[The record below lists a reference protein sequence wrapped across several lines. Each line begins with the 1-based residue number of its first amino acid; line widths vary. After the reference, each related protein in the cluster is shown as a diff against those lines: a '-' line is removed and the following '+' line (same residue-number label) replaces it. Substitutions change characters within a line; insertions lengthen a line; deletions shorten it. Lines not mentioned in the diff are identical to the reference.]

1 MSVDG
6 ARRRVKSGNDLIEEA
21 RTRVREVTPEAT
33 LARVAAEPSVLLLD
47 IREPN
52 EWNLGH
58 APKALFMPRGTL
70 ETTIEAVVERDR
82 PIVVYCASG
91 NRSALAAD
99 TLQQMGYG
107 DVSSLIGGFRGWVEA
122 GGDIDDD

>member
-1 MSVDG
+1 
-6 ARRRVKSGNDLIEEA
+6 
-21 RTRVREVTPEAT
+21 
-33 LARVAAEPSVLLLD
+33 
-47 IREPN
+47 
-52 EWNLGH
+52 
-58 APKALFMPRGTL
+58 MPRGTL

>member
-33 LARVAAEPSVLLLD
+33 LARVAADPNVLLLD

-70 ETTIEAVVERDR
+70 ETTIESVVERDR
-82 PIVVYCASG
+82 PIVIYCASG

-107 DVSSLIGGFRGWVEA
+107 DVASLIGGFRGWVEA
-122 GGDIDDD
+122 GGEIDDD

>member
-33 LARVAAEPSVLLLD
+33 LARVAAEPNVLLLD

-70 ETTIEAVVERDR
+70 ETTIESVVERDR
-82 PIVVYCASG
+82 PVVVYCASG

-99 TLQQMGYG
+99 TLQQMGYT
-107 DVSSLIGGFRGWVEA
+107 DVVSLIGGFRGWVEA

>member
-33 LARVAAEPSVLLLD
+33 LARVAADPNVLLLD

-70 ETTIEAVVERDR
+70 ETTIEGVVERDR
-82 PIVVYCASG
+82 PIVIYCASG

-107 DVSSLIGGFRGWVEA
+107 DVASLIGGFRGWVEA
-122 GGDIDDD
+122 GGEIDDD

>member
-1 MSVDG
+1 M
-6 ARRRVKSGNDLIEEA
+6 KSGNDLIEEA

-33 LARVAAEPSVLLLD
+33 IARVAADPKVLLLD

-99 TLQQMGYG
+99 TLQQMGYS
-107 DVSSLIGGFRGWVEA
+107 DVASLIGGFRGWVEG